1 MAILIFFAFL
11 AGIVTILSPCILPVL
26 PIVLAGSVGEGKKR
40 PLGIVAGF
48 VLSFTFF
55 TLFLTILISRLGV
68 SADALRN
75 VAVVVILFFGAS
87 LLLPQLQVWL
97 EKLFSRFSQLA
108 PREQKDGFGGGF
120 LLGISLGLLWT
131 PCVGPILASVISLA
145 LIGSVTSTALLI
157 TLAYALGTGLPMLAI
172 TYGGRRLLDKTPWIT
187 KNLKRIQQLFGVVMI
202 LTALAIYLQWDR
214 RFQTWILTVFPN
226 YGVGLTQLENIDAV
240 KARLQ
245 RLNGVTDEDM
255 GRPLFEMKEEK
266 VYPVAPELAGGTQ
279 WINSV
284 PLRFDDNL
292 QGKVVLVD
300 FWTYSCINCIRTFPH
315 LISWYE
321 KYQDQGLVIVGVH
334 SPEFEFEKSQANVMA
349 AMEDYGITYPVVMD
363 NDFRIWRAY
372 HNRYWPAHY
381 LVDKEGRI
389 RYTHFGEGKYE
400 ETENKIR
407 ELLGEE
413 ALPANGVVADTTPT
427 RPQTPETYL
436 GYTRAAAYTLENRL
450 SRNQVAEYDFTAS
463 LPADAVG
470 LKGNWLVS
478 EEYISAQATGASVSL
493 NFLAQTVHLVLA
505 PEGSEGK
512 IEVLLDGRP
521 LPRQYWT
528 DDINESGFILVDESR
543 KYDILDLGGDYG
555 RHTLEL
561 KFDAGVAAYAFTFGS

>member
-1 MAILIFFAFL
+1 LIFFAFL

>member
-1 MAILIFFAFL
+1 
-11 AGIVTILSPCILPVL
+11 
-26 PIVLAGSVGEGKKR
+26 
-40 PLGIVAGF
+40 
-48 VLSFTFF
+48 
-55 TLFLTILISRLGV
+55 
-68 SADALRN
+68 
-75 VAVVVILFFGAS
+75 
-87 LLLPQLQVWL
+87 
-97 EKLFSRFSQLA
+97 
-108 PREQKDGFGGGF
+108 
-120 LLGISLGLLWT
+120 
-131 PCVGPILASVISLA
+131 
-145 LIGSVTSTALLI
+145 
-157 TLAYALGTGLPMLAI
+157 
-172 TYGGRRLLDKTPWIT
+172 
-187 KNLKRIQQLFGVVMI
+187 
-202 LTALAIYLQWDR
+202 
-214 RFQTWILTVFPN
+214 
-226 YGVGLTQLENIDAV
+226 
-240 KARLQ
+240 
-245 RLNGVTDEDM
+245 
-255 GRPLFEMKEEK
+255 
-266 VYPVAPELAGGTQ
+266 
-279 WINSV
+279 
-284 PLRFDDNL
+284 
-292 QGKVVLVD
+292 
-300 FWTYSCINCIRTFPH
+300 
-315 LISWYE
+315 
-321 KYQDQGLVIVGVH
+321 
-334 SPEFEFEKSQANVMA
+334 MA

-400 ETENKIR
+400 ETENKNR

>member
-1 MAILIFFAFL
+1 MIFFAFL